1 MHLPADSRDLC
12 IQCEG
17 IGAAGDGS
25 HTADHIMIKV
35 SSSSHSSADT
45 RFLYH

>member
-1 MHLPADSRDLC
+1 MVSFYASFKSADSRDLC

-25 HTADHIMIKV
+25 HTPDHIMIKV
-35 SSSSHSSADT
+35 RYECSI
-45 RFLYH
+45 